1 MNWLDWIFVV
11 ALLISIAN
19 GFREGFVRMG
29 IGFAALIVG
38 FFCASWF
45 GGMVAGSLLPYVS
58 SRAVAGIA
66 GYLIVFFGVIIAG
79 ALLAA
84 LLARMLKIVGLSW
97 ADRLLGGACGLV
109 RGFIV
114 IVVVAMVFTAFAPKS
129 LPRAIEESTFAPYVF
144 GGSRA
149 LAAATPYEIREGFER
164 AYKELR
170 GLWKEALRRKPGAKH
185 IEIRNE

>member
-66 GYLIVFFGVIIAG
+66 GYLIVFFGVMIAG

-97 ADRLLGGACGLV
+97 ADRLLGGGLRAGARFYRHCSRGDGIHRV
-109 RGFIV
+109 RAEI
-114 IVVVAMVFTAFAPKS
+114 
-129 LPRAIEESTFAPYVF
+129 
-144 GGSRA
+144 
-149 LAAATPYEIREGFER
+149 AAEP
-164 AYKELR
+164 
-170 GLWKEALRRKPGAKH
+170 
-185 IEIRNE
+185 